1 MELIAKISKGSK
13 MDQIYIPK
21 NRSGCSIGQY
31 VLIKPIQETEK
42 QQLFYHV
49 KKIEPI
55 KNKIVEELFSFLQE
69 NIENPDN
76 IILTGSFLEK
86 GFVFQDVDIIIL
98 TNDRIDNKMLEKT
111 TEERFGLKMH
121 ILSMKKE
128 EFYKGVSTNPLFC
141 SMLSNFI
148 SLKRINMNIPQ
159 ILIREI
165 LDLNILKTKDLILNF
180 EILSGREKYYLLRNL
195 VATKLFIEKKKITKE
210 NMDILIKKII
220 GTEIEKLKE
229 NLIKEDVVT
238 DIEKEYNSLL
248 NKILKIENAK

>member
-21 NRSGCSIGQY
+21 NRLGCAIGQY

-42 QQLFYHV
+42 PKLFYHV
-49 KKIEPI
+49 ERIEPI

-69 NIENPDN
+69 TIENPDN
-76 IILTGSFLEK
+76 IILTGSFLER

-98 TNDRIDNKMLEKT
+98 TNDTIDNKMLEKT

-141 SMLSNFI
+141 SMLSNFV

-195 VATKLFIEKKKITKE
+195 VATKLFIEKKKITKK
-210 NMDILIKKII
+210 NMDLLIKNIT
-220 GTEIEKLKE
+220 GSEIEKIKD
-229 NLIKEDVVT
+229 NLMDKKTVVNIK
-238 DIEKEYNSLL
+238 KEYNNLL